1 MSLNTVQNAYKV
13 GKNKNQMKED
23 LQKSQR
29 ILVSPLND
37 SVFEKKSE
45 ISNPNYRYPIEWSKV
60 MYIKFLYPGVQARL
74 THTVVG

>member
-1 MSLNTVQNAYKV
+1 
-13 GKNKNQMKED
+13 MKED

-37 SVFEKKSE
+37 SVFEKKKSK
-45 ISNPNYRYPIEWSKV
+45 ISNPKYRYPIEWSKA